1 MPKMIGHMVKP
12 DQLVTINNKPQTN
25 LFMKYLALE
34 FRLIIVKRLMYT
46 LMILPSLLPFAASMG
61 QSYTDLNELTG
72 FSIKVYY
79 STGAE
84 ERARI
89 ITERCEKTISY
100 INGLVGFTPKV
111 SLFIL
116 NPEHWNKYA
125 TFPVYGMPHY
135 PDNERLVIA
144 SQDNEFWKS
153 FIPRLDQLPKDLAD
167 QVKKAYTMEDGK
179 LSMMS
184 FFDLLALHELG
195 HGFHEQGG
203 LTMHR
208 LWMQELFC
216 NIMLHTYI
224 AENEPKNLP
233 PLEVFPEMVVAA
245 GSAGYEYTTLA
256 DFEKRYDNM
265 DPRNYGW
272 YQCRLHVAA
281 KNIYNDGGQKIFIKL
296 WKGLKE
302 NKEKMTDEQF
312 ALFLKKKVSKEVAKV
327 QTSW

>member
-1 MPKMIGHMVKP
+1 MS
-12 DQLVTINNKPQTN
+12 QT
-25 LFMKYLALE
+25 Y
-34 FRLIIVKRLMYT
+34 
-46 LMILPSLLPFAASMG
+46 S
-61 QSYTDLNELTG
+61 DLSELTG

-79 STGAE
+79 SAGSE
-84 ERARI
+84 GRART
-89 ITERCEKTISY
+89 ITQRCENTIAY
-100 INGLVGFTPKV
+100 INGLVGFAPKV

-116 NPEHWNKYA
+116 NPEDWKKYA

-144 SQDNEFWKS
+144 SEDNEFWKS
-153 FIPRLDQLPKDLAD
+153 FIPPPDQLPADLAD
-167 QVKKAYTMEDGK
+167 QVKKAYTMDDGQ
-179 LSMMS
+179 LSMMG

-224 AENEPKNLP
+224 AENEPGNLP

-245 GSAGYEYTTLA
+245 GSSGYEFTTLA

-265 DPRNYGW
+265 DPKNYGW
-272 YQCRLHVAA
+272 YQCKLHVAA
-281 KNIYNDGGQKIFIKL
+281 KHIYNTGGKKTFLKL

-312 ALFLKKKVSKEVAKV
+312 SKFLKNKVGKDVAKV
-327 QTSW
+327 QTAW